1 MQWIEKLQRYVSIW
15 NPKKKILKDIAKQV
29 QLQFLEANYAAIEL
43 LLAKA
48 KEKRR
53 M

>member
-1 MQWIEKLQRYVSIW
+1 MDRKIAKICIHLK
-15 NPKKKILKDIAKQV
+15 PKKTILKDIAKQV
-29 QLQFLEANYAAIEL
+29 QLQFLEANYTAIEL